1 MTIAI
6 IAQIRESNHPPPIK
20 NEELHWIGLHFFI
33 INIFNDK
40 L

>member
-6 IAQIRESNHPPPIK
+6 IAQIRESNPPPIK

-33 INIFNDK
+33 INIFNDI
-40 L
+40 

>member
-6 IAQIRESNHPPPIK
+6 IAQIRESNHPPPPIK

-33 INIFNDK
+33 INIFNDI
-40 L
+40 